1 MIDLEPKA
9 LVVVIRYLEFMLTP
23 ILQYPHR
30 QMGLVIFNGTTIEIG
45 PGPGSLLL
53 NKSSTL

>member
-30 QMGLVIFNGTTIEIG
+30 QMGLVIFNGTTIAVG

>member
-53 NKSSTL
+53 NKSPTL